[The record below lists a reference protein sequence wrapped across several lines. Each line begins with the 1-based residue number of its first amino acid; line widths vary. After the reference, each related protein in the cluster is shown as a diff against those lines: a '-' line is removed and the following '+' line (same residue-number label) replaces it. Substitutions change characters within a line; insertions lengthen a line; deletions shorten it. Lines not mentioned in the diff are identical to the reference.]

1 MFFREDFVSGSVKLK
16 LGAPRFSG
24 YVKIQQPVTTST
36 YTKYGQR
43 YWRQPATKTQN
54 KRNLDKRD
62 SDSFPQHNKEGTCR

>member
-1 MFFREDFVSGSVKLK
+1 MSSSKTPSGTGFSKDS
-16 LGAPRFSG
+16 LGSTKG
-24 YVKIQQPVTTST
+24 GVKIQQPVTTST

-62 SDSFPQHNKEGTCR
+62 SDSFPQHNKEGTCK